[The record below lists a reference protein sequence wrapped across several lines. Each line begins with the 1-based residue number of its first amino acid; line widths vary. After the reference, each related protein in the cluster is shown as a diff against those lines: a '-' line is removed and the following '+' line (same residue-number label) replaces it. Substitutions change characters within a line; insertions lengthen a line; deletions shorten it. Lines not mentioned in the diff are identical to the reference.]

1 MNISKEQRNLKRC
14 LREVN
19 TMNDENQSTVF
30 SENSDQPVQ
39 GTPIYTNQSNYTTS
53 YSQGA
58 YYGSTPPS
66 QPEPPVKTK
75 KVRKP
80 IGTGGIIAICLV
92 CAILAGLFGSCL
104 TYAVVRNGNSNP
116 VTELVD
122 EIVPTPVPVI
132 TTTAAAGGA
141 VNDTAAYIYEL
152 ACQQVVGI
160 NTEIS
165 YNIFG
170 QYSSASVSG
179 SGVIITEDG
188 YILTNYHV
196 VEDAE
201 EGGYPVTVMMYDETS
216 YDAEIVGYDEDSDL
230 ALLKIDAQG
239 LNAAQLGDS
248 DDMTV
253 GQIVY
258 AVGNPLGELNYT
270 MTSGIISATDR
281 TITTDENV
289 AVNMFQIDAAVN
301 SGNSGGPVY
310 NSEGQV
316 IGIVTA
322 KYSSTGVEG
331 LGFAIPISDAA
342 HIVNQILEY
351 GYVTDKASLG
361 ITAVSVTS
369 SIARYYN
376 MVEGAY
382 VNEVNEGS
390 AAEAAGLQVGDIITY
405 LDDQEVAGASELTSL
420 VKQYHAGDEA
430 TLTVW
435 RDGETETLTVVFD
448 EKLPEEE
455 EDDTQEETTN
465 EPQWSGQGGYYSGD
479 MEDFFRQFFG
489 FGY

>member
-1 MNISKEQRNLKRC
+1 MNEEKEN
-14 LREVN
+14 E
-19 TMNDENQSTVF
+19 MF
-30 SENSDQPVQ
+30 SQNSDQPEPTVSHPVN
-39 GTPIYTNQSNYTTS
+39 TSSVYTAPGGERTYTT
-53 YSQGA
+53 YVPPT
-58 YYGSTPPS
+58 TPPTPPTPPQEPS
-66 QPEPPVKTK
+66 QPK
-75 KVRKP
+75 KNKKS
-80 IGTGGIIAICLV
+80 IGAGGIIAICLV
-92 CAILAGLFGSCL
+92 CAILAGLLGSCL
-104 TYAVVRNGNSNP
+104 TYVALRDGTGSP
-116 VTELVD
+116 VAELVD

-132 TTTAAAGGA
+132 TTATSTGSA
-141 VNDTAAYIYEL
+141 VNDTAASIYEL

-179 SGVIITEDG
+179 SGIILTEDG

-196 VEDAE
+196 VEDADQ
-201 EGGYPVTVMMYDETS
+201 GDYPITVMMYDETS

-239 LNAAQLGDS
+239 LTPAQLGDS
-248 DDMTV
+248 DDLTV

-258 AVGNPLGELNYT
+258 AVGNPLGELTYT
-270 MTSGIISATDR
+270 MTSGIVSATDR
-281 TITTDENV
+281 TITTDEDV

-382 VNEVNEGS
+382 VNDVNEGS
-390 AAEAAGLQVGDIITY
+390 AAENAGLQVGDIITY

-435 RDGETETLTVVFD
+435 RNGETETLTVVFD
-448 EKLPEEE
+448 EKLPEAEEE
-455 EDDTQEETTN
+455 EDTQDTTT
-465 EPQWSGQGGYYSGD
+465 EPQWGGQSGNYSGSMD
-479 MEDFFRQFFG
+479 DFFRQFFG

>member
-1 MNISKEQRNLKRC
+1 
-14 LREVN
+14 
-19 TMNDENQSTVF
+19 MNDENESTVF
-30 SENSDQPVQ
+30 SQNSDQQPQQDTSIHTEQPSYTRPAYTPPPV
-39 GTPIYTNQSNYTTS
+39 
-53 YSQGA
+53 YSA
-58 YYGSTPPS
+58 PVSESAFHGSTPPPAEPA
-66 QPEPPVKTK
+66 QPVRTK
-75 KVRKP
+75 KSKKP
-80 IGTGGIIAICLV
+80 LGAGGIIAICLV
-92 CAILAGLFGSCL
+92 CAILAGLLGSCL
-104 TYAVVRNGNSNP
+104 TYAVLRSGNDSA
-116 VTELVD
+116 VEELVE
-122 EIVPTPVPVI
+122 EIIPTPVPVV
-132 TTTAAAGGA
+132 TTTASSGA
-141 VNDTAAYIYEL
+141 VNETASYIYEL

-179 SGVIITEDG
+179 SGVVITEDG

-201 EGGYPVTVMMYDETS
+201 QGGYPVTVMMYDETS

-248 DDMTV
+248 DDLVV
-253 GQIVY
+253 GQIIY
-258 AVGNPLGELNYT
+258 TVGNPLGELTYT
-270 MTSGIISATDR
+270 MTSGIVSATDR

-322 KYSSTGVEG
+322 KYSSSGVEG

-361 ITAVSVTS
+361 VTAVSVTS

-382 VNEVNEGS
+382 INTVNEGS
-390 AAEAAGLQVGDIITY
+390 AAETAGLQAGDIITY
-405 LDDQEVAGASELTSL
+405 LDDQAVAGASELTSL

-430 TLTVW
+430 TLTIW
-435 RDGETETLTVVFD
+435 RNGETLTLTVVFD
-448 EKLPEEE
+448 EKQPETEEE
-455 EDDTQEETTN
+455 TDTQQSTSEQ
-465 EPQWSGQGGYYSGD
+465 QWGSSQGGSNYSGSMD
-479 MEDFFRQFFG
+479 DFLRQFFG
-489 FGY
+489 YGY